1 MSNFNIVF
9 RNEIMIIN
17 FGELSHGEILNLCDF
32 MEVRQFPTNFFKDL
46 MEDRT
51 DLSFHF
57 TSDEDVIVTM
67 NDVQVY
73 SGDFSESW
81 NTYEYYSY
89 FRSVI
94 KELREGDREMTDDLD
109 ELTRDLDYLFL
120 FEEYLDERDELH
132 EQEDRQVDRDIAEAN
147 ARAELH
153 EQEDRQVDRDIA
165 EANAIA
171 ERLDEDHAGTAPL
184 RVA

>member
-17 FGELSHGEILNLCDF
+17 FGELYHAEILNLCDF
-32 MEVRQFPTNFFKDL
+32 MKVSQFPIGFFRDL
-46 MEDRT
+46 LEDST

-57 TSDEDVIVTM
+57 TSSERVIVTM

-73 SGDFSESW
+73 TGDFSESW
-81 NTYEYYSY
+81 GTYEYMDN
-89 FRSVI
+89 FLNVI
-94 KELREGDREMTDDLD
+94 RDLRAGDREMTDDLD
-109 ELTRDLDYLFL
+109 ELTRDLDYLDL

-147 ARAELH
+147 A
-153 EQEDRQVDRDIA
+153 
-165 EANAIA
+165 IA
-171 ERLDEDHAGTAPL
+171 ERLDEKLELDEDHA
-184 RVA
+184 

>member
-17 FGELSHGEILNLCDF
+17 FGELLNGTILNLCDF
-32 MEVRQFPTNFFKDL
+32 MKVRQFPINFFRDL
-46 MEDRT
+46 VDDRT

-57 TSDEDVIVTM
+57 TSAERVIVTM

-89 FRSVI
+89 FRGLIS
-94 KELREGDREMTDDLD
+94 ELREEDREMADDLD
-109 ELTRDLDYLFL
+109 ELTRDLDYLDL
-120 FEEYLDERDELH
+120 FDEYLDALELED
-132 EQEDRQVDRDIAEAN
+132 EQEED
-147 ARAELH
+147 AELDH
-153 EQEDRQVDRDIA
+153 QQV
-165 EANAIA
+165 
-171 ERLDEDHAGTAPL
+171 ERFDEKSHLDE
-184 RVA
+184 